1 MKYYPAFLNLRGK
14 KCVVVGG
21 GKVAR
26 RKLGPLL
33 QAGAEV
39 IVISP
44 KITPEIKKLALE
56 KQIAYKKKV
65 YRDSDLDDAF
75 LVIGATN
82 LPNVNRRI
90 HAFAEKNNLLANIV
104 DHPDLC
110 NFIVPSL
117 FSRGHLQI
125 AISTGGISPS
135 LSQKI
140 RKELGQT
147 FGRDY
152 ARFLNFLAKLRPT
165 IITRVK
171 DPKRRQQI
179 LRKLASSEFYSL
191 VQRRKLKRAQ
201 QLAHRLITTR

>member
-21 GKVAR
+21 GNVAR
-26 RKLGPLL
+26 RKVGPLL

-44 KITPEIKKLALE
+44 EITPEIKKLALE
-56 KQIAYKKKV
+56 KQIAYRKKV
-65 YRDSDLDDAF
+65 YRDSDLDGAF

-82 LPNVNRRI
+82 LPHVNRRI
-90 HAFAEKNNLLANIV
+90 HAFAEKNNLLANVV

-135 LSQKI
+135 LSQKV
-140 RKELGQT
+140 RKELGQK
-147 FGRDY
+147 FGPDY
-152 ARFLNFLAKLRPT
+152 ARFLNFLAKLRPA
-165 IITRVK
+165 IITRVNN
-171 DPKRRQQI
+171 PKRRQQI
-179 LRKLASSEFYSL
+179 LRKLASSEFFSL
-191 VQRRKLKRAQ
+191 VQRRKLKRAH